1 MPSPPPPKP
10 AAPPPPQAPPP
21 PMPIPVMAPPKKDFK
36 KTRILTEDK
45 KLPVVGWLVAITGK
59 HKGEDFRIRQ
69 GKNTVGSSHDCHICI
84 TDDYIS
90 DKHAHINYIAEGDE
104 KIFIIVD
111 LDSTNGTYLN
121 DSDEPISREELVDN
135 DTIVFGQTKFKFK
148 CL

>member
-1 MPSPPPPKP
+1 
-10 AAPPPPQAPPP
+10 
-21 PMPIPVMAPPKKDFK
+21 MPIPVAAPPKSDFK

-45 KLPVVGWLVAITGK
+45 KLPVVGWLVALTGK

-135 DTIVFGQTKFKFK
+135 DTIAFGQTKFKFK